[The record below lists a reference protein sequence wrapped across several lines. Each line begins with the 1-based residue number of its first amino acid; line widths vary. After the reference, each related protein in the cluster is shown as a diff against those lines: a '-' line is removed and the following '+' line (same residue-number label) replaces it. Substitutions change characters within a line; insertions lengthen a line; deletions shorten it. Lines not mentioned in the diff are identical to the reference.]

1 VLLIERSLPSESACR
16 HDRRR
21 QDRLRRQRL
30 RRLEAPL
37 PPISVDWSPVKTYGF
52 YAKPSGVRRALEL
65 VDAAAES
72 EEQRNWRETRG
83 EHAFDVI
90 HHHHSPL
97 DDCPL

>member
-1 VLLIERSLPSESACR
+1 MPLLSQPARTLVIVCAGVVMASLDMFIVNVA
-16 HDRRR
+16 
-21 QDRLRRQRL
+21 
-30 RRLEAPL
+30 L
-37 PPISVDWSPVKTYGF
+37 PQISVDWSPGKTYGGF
-52 YAKPSGVRRALEL
+52 YAKPSGVRRAFGL

-97 DDCPL
+97 DDCLL